1 VISPCTSGYKSSAIH
16 TVRKYSL
23 SDISEAEK
31 RIDNVGGHR
40 LEAPSGCRVTME
52 YEGRAMSD
60 LVSPMWVKDSDFS
73 EDGKFANSL
82 STSIR

>member
-1 VISPCTSGYKSSAIH
+1 
-16 TVRKYSL
+16 
-23 SDISEAEK
+23 
-31 RIDNVGGHR
+31 
-40 LEAPSGCRVTME
+40 ME

-82 STSIR
+82 STSIRYLRISSLQLSER